1 MHFFSDKISLMLKR
15 TFMVF
20 LLPLLFLF
28 AQHGAVT
35 HEISHYSEQAPLT
48 QQKQQSPHSP
58 ICDKCVAYGEMA
70 SALDAPSFHVPVL
83 AIITIQV
90 DGYQY
95 IQSHHVV
102 VSYQARA
109 PPTIS

>member
-1 MHFFSDKISLMLKR
+1 MLKR
-15 TFMVF
+15 IFMTF

-48 QQKQQSPHSP
+48 QQKQQTPHSP

-70 SALDAPSFHVPVL
+70 SALDAPSFHIPVVS
-83 AIITIQV
+83 IIAIQV
-90 DGYQY
+90 DGYEFT
-95 IQSHHVV
+95 QSRHVV

>member
-1 MHFFSDKISLMLKR
+1 MLKR
-15 TFMVF
+15 TFMTF

-48 QQKQQSPHSP
+48 QQKQQTPHSP

-70 SALDAPSFHVPVL
+70 SALDAPSFHIPVIPII
-83 AIITIQV
+83 AIQI
-90 DGYQY
+90 DDYQY
-95 IQSHHVV
+95 TRSLHVV

-109 PPTIS
+109 PPLFS

>member
-1 MHFFSDKISLMLKR
+1 MLKR
-15 TFMVF
+15 TFMTF

-48 QQKQQSPHSP
+48 QQKQQTPHSP

-70 SALDAPSFHVPVL
+70 SALDAPSFHIPVIPTI
-83 AIITIQV
+83 AIQI
-90 DGYQY
+90 DDYQY
-95 IQSHHVV
+95 TRSRHFV

-109 PPTIS
+109 PPLFS

>member
-1 MHFFSDKISLMLKR
+1 MLKR
-15 TFMVF
+15 TFMTF

-48 QQKQQSPHSP
+48 QQKQQTPHSP

-70 SALDAPSFHVPVL
+70 GALDAPSFNIPV
-83 AIITIQV
+83 IPTISIQI
-90 DGYQY
+90 DDYQY
-95 IQSHHVV
+95 SHSRHVV

-109 PPTIS
+109 PPLFS

>member
-1 MHFFSDKISLMLKR
+1 MFKR
-15 TFMVF
+15 TFMSF

-28 AQHGAVT
+28 AQHSAVT
-35 HEISHYSEQAPLT
+35 HEITHYSEQAPLT
-48 QQKQQSPHSP
+48 QQKQQAPHSL

-70 SALDAPSFHVPVL
+70 SALDSPSFHIPVIPTI
-83 AIITIQV
+83 AIQV

-95 IQSHHVV
+95 TQSRHVV

-109 PPTIS
+109 PPLFS

>member
-1 MHFFSDKISLMLKR
+1 MFKR
-15 TFMVF
+15 TFMSF

-35 HEISHYSEQAPLT
+35 HEISHYADQAPLT
-48 QQKQQSPHSP
+48 QQKQQTPHSP

-70 SALDAPSFHVPVL
+70 RALDSPSFHIPVVPTI
-83 AIITIQV
+83 AIQV

-95 IQSHHVV
+95 SQSLHVV

-109 PPTIS
+109 PPLFS

>member
-1 MHFFSDKISLMLKR
+1 MLKR
-15 TFMVF
+15 TFMNFV
-20 LLPLLFLF
+20 LPLLFLF

-48 QQKQQSPHSP
+48 QQKQQTPHSP
-58 ICDKCVAYGEMA
+58 ICDKCVSYGEMA
-70 SALDAPSFHVPVL
+70 GALGTPSFHISVL
-83 AIITIQV
+83 PTAAIQV
-90 DGYQY
+90 DGYEFT
-95 IQSHHVV
+95 QSRHVV

>member
-1 MHFFSDKISLMLKR
+1 MLKR
-15 TFMVF
+15 TFMTF

-35 HEISHYSEQAPLT
+35 HEISHYSEPAPLT
-48 QQKQQSPHSP
+48 QQKQQTPHSP
-58 ICDKCVAYGEMA
+58 ICDKCVSYGEMA
-70 SALDAPSFHVPVL
+70 GALGTPSFHISVL
-83 AIITIQV
+83 PTAAIQV
-90 DGYQY
+90 DGYAFT
-95 IQSHHVV
+95 QSRHVV

>member
-1 MHFFSDKISLMLKR
+1 MLKR
-15 TFMVF
+15 TFMTF

-48 QQKQQSPHSP
+48 QQKQQTPHSP

-70 SALDAPSFHVPVL
+70 SALDAPSFHISVIP
-83 AIITIQV
+83 TIEIQI
-90 DGYQY
+90 DDYQY
-95 IQSHHVV
+95 TRSHRVV

-109 PPTIS
+109 PPLFS